1 MDPMES
7 KQQLLERVARELG
20 AAMRRQAGTRWGA
33 VQTARRNLGDRHVC
47 RFRTANDPDRF
58 LMLSHRALTTGDN
71 PVARL
76 LAQLEEQGWL
86 DRLQRG
92 PQTKFRLGSRG
103 RLQAQR
109 TA

>member
-1 MDPMES
+1 MDPMEN

-20 AAMRRQAGTRWGA
+20 AAMHRQAGTRWGA
-33 VQTARRNLGDRHVC
+33 VRTARRNLGNRHVW

-58 LMLSHRALTTGDN
+58 LVLSHRAMTTGDN

-92 PQTKFRLGSRG
+92 PQTQFRLGSRG
-103 RLQAQR
+103 RLQAR
-109 TA
+109 PLE